1 MNLKISGLV
10 AGIGLV
16 ALTGCSSVYQSG
28 QTPDDVYFSPGR
40 SAVAAGGEEYME
52 TNSRRKYNDRYYTN
66 PDYRDDQYL
75 RMSIA
80 AGRRPYFYDDFA
92 MMDPWMRN
100 SWLYNSYMVWNSPFN
115 SPWNSMYMWNS
126 FYNPYYGM
134 GSGWYAGGGWYGSGW
149 NGGGWYGGGIPG
161 KPGSNFFTAPKPS
174 RPASAFTMSSY
185 LNTNSGNRNGYTP
198 RNYNG
203 GNYNNSNRNYY
214 NTNNNRRTLLGGDD
228 NRSFNNS
235 SNDRPARSYTPS
247 SNSGGSSR
255 SSSGSSGGGVSR
267 PTRTGN

>member
-10 AGIGLV
+10 AGFGLL

-40 SAVAAGGEEYME
+40 TGVAAAAGGEEYLE
-52 TNSRRKYNDRYYTN
+52 TNSRRRYNDRYAN

-100 SWLYNSYMVWNSPFN
+100 SWLYNSYMVWNSPWN
-115 SPWNSMYMWNS
+115 SPFNSMYMWNS

-134 GSGWYAGGGWYGSGW
+134 GMGSAWYGGNGWYGG
-149 NGGGWYGGGIPG
+149 GGGWYGGLPG
-161 KPGSNFFTAPKPS
+161 KTPGNFFTAPRPS

-185 LNTNSGNRNGYTP
+185 LNTNSGNRNSYTP

-214 NTNNNRRTLLGGDD
+214 NTNSNRRTLFGGD
-228 NRSFNNS
+228 NNNTNFS
-235 SNDRPARSYTPS
+235 SDRPTRSYTPS
-247 SNSGGSSR
+247 NNSGGSNR
-255 SSSGSSGGGVSR
+255 SSSGSSSGGGVSR